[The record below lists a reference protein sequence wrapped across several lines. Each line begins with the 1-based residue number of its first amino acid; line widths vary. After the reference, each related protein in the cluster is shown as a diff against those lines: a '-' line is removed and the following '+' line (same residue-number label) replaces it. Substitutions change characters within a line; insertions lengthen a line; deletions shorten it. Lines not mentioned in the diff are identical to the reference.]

1 MPYLFYL
8 PSLLCGLAI
17 GVEDV
22 RGRRV
27 RPSWIV
33 VGSLAQLV
41 SDVIAATIANSFFL
55 ILQSVLFTALCAGV
69 LALLSAV
76 RAGGVNAVDALAMI
90 PLGLAVGTLGLR
102 AILVWWLAIGVFGLP
117 FIWCWNRF
125 AAGGANGGNGGG
137 MGRDSTDAAA
147 CRSSRSSSPRPSSRS
162 SWGRCFDGVQGDVPG
177 FVTPLPRMS
186 STCCRTQFHA
196 RKCMKAVPPG

>member
-17 GVEDV
+17 DVEDV

-137 MGRDSTDAAA
+137 MGRRFDRRGGMPFIPVIVAAA
-147 CRSSRSSSPRPSSRS
+147 II
-162 SWGRCFDGVQGDVPG
+162 
-177 FVTPLPRMS
+177 
-186 STCCRTQFHA
+186 
-196 RKCMKAVPPG
+196 AVVVGTML